1 MIIVSIISFVLVL
14 TCVGIHYFALVNLS
28 QLRSH
33 GSKHPR
39 RWLNLMV
46 LGAIIA
52 HIVELTVFAIGYY
65 VVDTMEGL
73 GGLHDAAGESSNA
86 YLYFSSVAYTSL
98 GFGDITPRG
107 DLKFMTAL
115 ETLTGLLLIAWTASF
130 IFIEM
135 QATWDDGETI
145 DNGPPRGASEA
156 DS

>member
-1 MIIVSIISFVLVL
+1 MITVAIISVVLVL

-33 GSKHPR
+33 GSTHPR

-46 LGAIIA
+46 LGAIVA
-52 HIVELTVFAIGYY
+52 HIAELSVFAVGYY
-65 VVDTMEGL
+65 VVDTW
-73 GGLHDAAGESSNA
+73 DARSELRDTAGQSSDA

-98 GFGDITPRG
+98 GFGDITPHG

-135 QATWDDGETI
+135 QATWDRGETTK
-145 DNGPPRGASEA
+145 DGLPRRVSEA
-156 DS
+156 DP